1 MKDRDEAKDEM
12 SERLGQRFESDKA
25 DKPDNRTKEVKQ
37 DKQAN
42 RDKDVKQNEQAKQT
56 NQDNSAKNY
65 KQAWDSK
72 LIHLPDEL
80 MQPVDKEFD
89 RMQYECDWQVK
100 KERHYYPVVISEGIS
115 AVENMSGD
123 EFTKTVENL
132 SLR

>member
-1 MKDRDEAKDEM
+1 M
-12 SERLGQRFESDKA
+12 
-25 DKPDNRTKEVKQ
+25 
-37 DKQAN
+37 
-42 RDKDVKQNEQAKQT
+42 
-56 NQDNSAKNY
+56 
-65 KQAWDSK
+65 
-72 LIHLPDEL
+72 

-100 KERHYYPVVISEGIS
+100 KERHYYPVIISEGIS